1 MATPAQI
8 EANRLNSEKSTGA
21 TSEAG
26 RLASSRNNLKHG
38 LCGTELF
45 FALLPGE
52 DPENFVHLTLS
63 LRHQYEPQNATE
75 IILVRRMAEAEWMR
89 ARAVGLQTECLVND
103 PDNLKKIALFIR
115 YQTTHERS
123 FYKALNELQKLREQ
137 TRKAEIGFE
146 SQKLKQAAE
155 TRVGEALNLK
165 KEELEFKKEVFQAK
179 KERVQTQSAP
189 EISSGGLEIAAQL
202 PACGQHPGIV
212 WR

>member
-21 TSEAG
+21 TSETG
-26 RLASSRNNLKHG
+26 RLASSRNNLQHG

-52 DPENFVHLTLS
+52 DPEKFALLTLS

-89 ARAVGLQTECLVND
+89 ARAVGFQTACFVND

-155 TRVGEALNLK
+155 TRSGEALHLKKDLHNLK
-165 KEELEFKKEVFQAK
+165 KEEFEFKKET
-179 KERVQTQSAP
+179 VQPRKTTLAVP
-189 EISSGGLEIAAQL
+189 EISSGDLEIAA
-202 PACGQHPGIV
+202 
-212 WR
+212 

>member
-155 TRVGEALNLK
+155 TRSSEALNLK
-165 KEELEFKKEVFQAK
+165 KEVHNLKKAEFEFKKETIQTK
-179 KERVQTQSAP
+179 KRASKLRRCPKRAP
-189 EISSGGLEIAAQL
+189 AT
-202 PACGQHPGIV
+202 
-212 WR
+212 

>member
-89 ARAVGLQTECLVND
+89 ARAVSFQTDCFVND

-137 TRKAEIGFE
+137 TRKVEIGFE
-146 SQKLKQAAE
+146 SQKLKQASE
-155 TRVGEALNLK
+155 TRSGEALNLK
-165 KEELEFKKEVFQAK
+165 KEVHNLKKEEFEFKKTAFQIK
-179 KERVQTQSAP
+179 NERFEAASEP
-189 EISSGGLEIAAQL
+189 ETSPDGLEIAA
-202 PACGQHPGIV
+202 
-212 WR
+212 

>member
-26 RLASSRNNLKHG
+26 KIASSRNNLQHG
-38 LCGTELF
+38 LCGTETF

-75 IILVRRMAEAEWMR
+75 TILVRRMAEAEWMR
-89 ARAVGLQTECLVND
+89 ARAVGFQTACFVND

-155 TRVGEALNLK
+155 TRSSEALNLK
-165 KEELEFKKEVFQAK
+165 KEVHNLKKAEFEFKKETLQPRKTTLAAPSV
-179 KERVQTQSAP
+179 P
-189 EISSGGLEIAAQL
+189 EISPDGLEIAA
-202 PACGQHPGIV
+202 
-212 WR
+212 

>member
-26 RLASSRNNLKHG
+26 KLASSRNNLKHG

-63 LRHQYEPQNATE
+63 LRHQYEPQDATE

-89 ARAVGLQTECLVND
+89 ARAVSFQTECLVND

-165 KEELEFKKEVFQAK
+165 KEVHNLKKAEFEFKKETLQPRKTTLAAPS
-179 KERVQTQSAP
+179 EP
-189 EISSGGLEIAAQL
+189 EISSSGLEIAA
-202 PACGQHPGIV
+202 
-212 WR
+212 